1 MQSTRVVIS
10 RSNAYTT
17 SYAQL
22 ACLVEEGELRIFL
35 WPWLLERGTIV
46 IRETTGVPAA
56 RMKTAS
62 NLPNG

>member
-1 MQSTRVVIS
+1 MRSTRVVIS

-17 SYAQL
+17 SYTQL
-22 ACLVEEGELRIFL
+22 ACLVEEGELRIFYGHRF
-35 WPWLLERGTIV
+35 WRGDAIV